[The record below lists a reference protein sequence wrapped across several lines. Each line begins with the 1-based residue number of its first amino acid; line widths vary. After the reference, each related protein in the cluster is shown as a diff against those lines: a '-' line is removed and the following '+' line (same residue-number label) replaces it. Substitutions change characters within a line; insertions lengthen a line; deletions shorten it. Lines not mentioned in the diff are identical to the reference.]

1 MTDIVVVGA
10 GISGAAAAWELAR
23 AGAAVTLVDRFGP
36 AAMGSG
42 WSLAGVRQS
51 GRDPAELPLAVAAV
65 ADWQDLAEKLGAPT
79 HYRQHGNLRVART
92 EADLDQ
98 LADMVAAQSRA
109 GLALELLDRATLHA
123 LAPAI
128 SPDVPGASYCP
139 TDGHADPV
147 ATVHAFVAAAVRAG
161 AVTRFGDAVQA
172 IETQGGRVTGVVT
185 ERGRIA
191 CGRVVLASGVQGNRL
206 LEPLGLAVPL
216 VARAVTLL
224 RTTPVAPVLAQVIG
238 VADASCAGRQEVD
251 GRFRFT
257 GSGGPWA
264 GGLDW
269 PDAAPAGTMRP
280 GPRLLPP
287 VREVARVA
295 GLFGALV
302 PAALEAPL
310 DEVWTGLIDQTPDA
324 LPVIEA
330 VAEPRGLVLAM
341 GFSGHGFCL
350 GPVTGRILAA
360 LATDRMPDLPI
371 AAFRRAR
378 FTGRAATTQPVTLHG

>member
-1 MTDIVVVGA
+1 MTDVVIVGA

-23 AGAAVTLVDRFGP
+23 AGVSVTLIDRFGP

-51 GRDPAELPLAVAAV
+51 GRDPAELPLAMAAV
-65 ADWQDLAEKLGAPT
+65 AQWPGLAETLGAPT
-79 HYRQHGNLRVART
+79 HYRQHGNLRLART
-92 EADLDQ
+92 EADLKQ
-98 LADMVAAQSRA
+98 LAGMVAAQSRA
-109 GLALELLDRATLHA
+109 GLALELLDRGALHA

-128 SPDVPGASYCP
+128 SPDVLGASYCP

-161 AVTRFGDAVQA
+161 AVARFGEAAQA

-191 CGRVVLASGVQGNRL
+191 CGRVVLATGVLGNRL
-206 LEPLGLAVPL
+206 LEPLGLGVPL

-224 RTTPVAPVLAQVIG
+224 RTAPVAPVLAQVIG

-269 PDAAPAGTMRP
+269 QDAAPAGTERP

-302 PAALEAPL
+302 PAALDAPL
-310 DEVWTGLIDQTPDA
+310 DAVWTGLLDQTPDA

-330 VAEPRGLVLAM
+330 VEEPGGLVLAM

-360 LATDRMPDLPI
+360 LATGRTPDLPI
-371 AAFRRAR
+371 VAFRRAR
-378 FTGRAATTQPVTLHG
+378 FAGAASVSQPVTLHG